1 MKKKPMHPFFKI
13 LIILFMIYSV
23 LFILN
28 ETGYY
33 EKSVKNRT
41 IITEQKRIE
50 FEKNIE
56 DGKVVSIVS
65 YLPER
70 QDYSNVLTKS
80 ANYLANRLGDIAD
93 NNIDG
98 VWNFFKTLF
107 IG

>member
-1 MKKKPMHPFFKI
+1 MKKKPMNPFFKI
-13 LIILFMIYSV
+13 LIVFFTIYCV

-56 DGKVVSIVS
+56 DGKTLSVVS
-65 YLPER
+65 YLPKR
-70 QDYSNVLTKS
+70 VDYSNALTKS
-80 ANYLANRLGDIAD
+80 ANYLENRLGDIVD
-93 NNIDG
+93 NNIDSI
-98 VWNFFKTLF
+98 WNFFKSLF

>member
-1 MKKKPMHPFFKI
+1 MKKNRVHPFFKI
-13 LIILFMIYSV
+13 LLILFTFYCV

-33 EKSVKNRT
+33 EKSIKNRT

-65 YLPER
+65 YLPEKE
-70 QDYSNVLTKS
+70 DYSNVLTKS

-93 NNIDG
+93 NHIDG
-98 VWNFFKTLF
+98 IWDFFKTLF